1 MIAFYELLADE
12 QIEAVFPLMRQLR
25 PHLSAATF
33 LSAVRAQQAE
43 GYRLF
48 GGEVDSSLVVLAGV
62 RETRTLLRGLH
73 LFVDDLVTLQSS
85 RGLGHGK
92 AMLQFLAAH
101 AQSRGL
107 ERIYLDSRDTA
118 LGFYEKL
125 GFQAQ
130 APVTCWIEVAT
141 GFRLSPPEH

>member
-1 MIAFYELLADE
+1 MTAFHELLADE
-12 QIEAVFPLMRQLR
+12 QIEAAFPLMRQLR

-85 RGLGHGK
+85 QGRGHGK
-92 AMLQFLAAH
+92 AMLQFMVDH

-125 GFQAQ
+125 GFQSQ
-130 APVTCWIEVAT
+130 TSVTCWIKVAT